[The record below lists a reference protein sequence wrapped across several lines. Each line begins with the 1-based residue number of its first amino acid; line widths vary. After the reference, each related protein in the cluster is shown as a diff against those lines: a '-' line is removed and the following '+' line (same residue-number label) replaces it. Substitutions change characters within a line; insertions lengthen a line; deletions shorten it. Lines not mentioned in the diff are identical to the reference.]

1 MASQRIRGIT
11 IKIGADT
18 NELQKALSGVDKQL
32 SATRSALYD
41 INKLLKL
48 NPGNV
53 DLLRQKQQALTT
65 SIQST
70 KERLNQLKEA
80 QKNATN
86 PQDYDKLQREI
97 IETENKLESLEN
109 EYKNFGS
116 VQAQQVKA
124 AGEKLEK
131 FGDKVTSVGT
141 SLTQKVTLPLVA
153 LGTAG
158 AKSFA
163 EVDKTMQ
170 LANKTMGNTEA
181 EAQALDR
188 AMKDAATNS
197 TFGMKDAAT
206 ATLNFARAGL
216 DAKQAAA
223 SLAPAMN
230 LAAGEGGNLDTV
242 SAGLVATI
250 NGFHGSFDEAW
261 HYADVFSAACNNS
274 ALDVDSLSRAM
285 SIAAPI
291 FSSAGYKVNDAALY
305 MGVMANNGI
314 QANKAATSLK
324 TGMARL
330 AQPSS
335 DAAAAMGE
343 LGISLTDANGQM
355 KDSKALHKNL
365 YNSFKNLTEAEK
377 LAAAGAI
384 FGKNQM
390 APWLAL
396 INTAPEDVDKLD
408 KSLSTCA
415 GTTQEMADTMMSGF
429 GGSLEALKSSLDVF
443 VTSIGQAL
451 APTIMSVAKTIKNV
465 TDAFNKLTPAQQQ
478 NIVKIGMI
486 VAAAGPLLV
495 MVGKG
500 LVLIGQIMK
509 FAPQISAFFSL
520 IGGGMSGLV
529 GAIGSGLSAITGAV
543 GSAVSAIGTALA
555 AIGPT
560 GWIIIGVIAAVAA
573 ISVAVY
579 KNWDKIKAWT
589 KDLVANAKKKWAEF
603 KKTVSDTWKK
613 IQTTVKTG
621 INTAKT
627 LISTGWNA
635 VKTAT
640 VKAWTS
646 VRTAVTNAL
655 NTVRSGV
662 TSGMNRIKNAMGT
675 AWSGIR
681 SVTTTVWGNIRSTVS
696 GAIEKVRSVTSSGLS
711 KVRSTASTAFNS
723 VKSIASSAWSSIS
736 STISSKVSS
745 IRYGVSNAFS
755 SIRSSVS
762 NTFRNVYSAITSPL
776 SRALSAVRTVVS
788 RIKSAFKFTISLPKI
803 RLPHIDVR
811 WLSVGKYFK
820 IPRLSLR
827 WYRKAYENPMMFTS
841 PTVLQTPYGAKGF
854 GDGNGGEIVYGHDN
868 LMRDIRQAVGAGRD
882 IVINVYGA
890 QGQNINQLADAVS
903 RRLNKTLKQ
912 QEAAFG

>member
-18 NELQKALSGVDKQL
+18 NELQKALQGVDKQL

-70 KERLNQLKEA
+70 KERLDKLREA
-80 QKNATN
+80 QSKATN

-250 NGFHGSFDEAW
+250 NGFHGSFDEAG

-509 FAPQISAFFSL
+509 YAPQISAFFGL

-529 GAIGSGLSAITGAV
+529 SAIGGGLSAITGAV
-543 GSAVSAIGTALA
+543 GSAVSAIGTALMGL
-555 AIGPT
+555 GPT

-655 NTVRSGV
+655 NTVRSGI

-681 SVTTTVWGNIRSTVS
+681 SVTTTVWSNIRSTVS

-711 KVRSTASTAFNS
+711 KIRSTASTAFNS
-723 VKSIASSAWSSIS
+723 VKSVASSAWSSIY

-745 IRYGVSNAFS
+745 IRYGVTNAFS
-755 SIRSSVS
+755 TIRSSVS

-811 WLSVGKYFK
+811 WLSVGNFFR
-820 IPRLSLR
+820 IPKLSVR
-827 WYRKAYENPMMFTS
+827 WYKKAYENAVMFNQ
-841 PTVLQTPYGAKGF
+841 PTVMQTPYGAKGF
-854 GDGNGGEIVYGHDN
+854 GDGNGSEVVLGMNKLRE
-868 LMRDIRQAVGAGRD
+868 LVGGSGD
-882 IVINVYGA
+882 MNTTINIYA
-890 QGQNINQLADAVS
+890 QPNQNVNQLADEVS
-903 RRLNKTLKQ
+903 RRMTKLLRQKG
-912 QEAAFG
+912 AAFA